1 MQALSL
7 STNGANVERC
17 HQLTTVV
24 GNLQVAGEYYRR
36 VGLTCFKEIVGVEK
50 GDEENEEKK

>member
-24 GNLQVAGEYYRR
+24 GNLQVMGEYYRR
-36 VGLTCFKEIVGVEK
+36 VGLTCFKEVGVV
-50 GDEENEEKK
+50 GEENEEKK